1 MKEYIEKKAAEIKE
15 LEQEKKDK
23 IAKASQLPAE
33 GTVIVYQGVAIRI
46 DENARKNLKES
57 ADRSIG
63 ETRKDYEGKIEAK
76 NQECLN
82 HIAAEKK
89 KLHQA
94 IAEVEPIPTNEQLI
108 ISEQLVKQYHNMAN
122 TEKFFAD
129 MQFHIENET
138 VKALPYYFAS
148 KELFPDD
155 PQIDVVLRTLVPAI
169 AEKEKELLEIEE
181 MERVY
186 KSFYINFQ
194 LNNTVVDNMQSI
206 RLKHELA
213 DIEQRMKEYE
223 QQKAAE
229 INAPRI
235 AEIIH
240 ALNQPGLTTIES
252 IALKRELTELGGIT
266 QLNQS
271 LSYVG
276 K

>member
-1 MKEYIEKKAAEIKE
+1 MKEYIEKVAADIKA

-63 ETRKDYEGKIEAK
+63 EIRKESEEKIEAK

-89 KLHQA
+89 KLRQE
-94 IAEVEPIPTNEQLI
+94 IVKIEPIPTAEQVI
-108 ISEQLVKQYHNMAN
+108 VTEQLVKQYHNMVN
-122 TEKFFAD
+122 SEKFFAD

-155 PQIDVVLRTLVPAI
+155 PQIDLVLRTLVPAI
-169 AEKEKELLEIEE
+169 AKKENEIMEIEE

-213 DIEQRMKEYE
+213 DIEQQMKEYE
-223 QQKAAE
+223 QKKAAE
-229 INAPRI
+229 INAPKI

-240 ALNQPGLTTIES
+240 ALNQPGLTTLES
-252 IALKRELTELGGIT
+252 IRLKGELAGLGGMA